1 MALYRLSEISD
12 QSLTINYQTW
22 ICQSS
27 VGTET
32 FSSCARV
39 REMVTENSTKMDAG
53 ERSPVG
59 STGSWHWTKTVL
71 VVNSKTKRWNS
82 LKYSTEQKGE
92 LNCGVADAEIVW
104 GFVTMIDSFDVTQ
117 SIVIS
122 WPCDQFQCDMAQS
135 KVGIPNFIL
144 SSASKIHQIGE
155 QLYVAEWTQRN
166 VSFSSFIVKVWV
178 SLAAV
183 SAEMIW

>member
-1 MALYRLSEISD
+1 MAPYRLSEISD

-27 VGTET
+27 VGMET

-39 REMVTENSTKMDAG
+39 REMVTETSTKMDAG

-92 LNCGVADAEIVW
+92 LNCGVADAELSEGLSPWLTPLTSHKVLWSVGHVINFNVIW
-104 GFVTMIDSFDVTQ
+104 HNPKLGSLISYFQ
-117 SIVIS
+117 AHPKSIRQES
-122 WPCDQFQCDMAQS
+122 S
-135 KVGIPNFIL
+135 STLL
-144 SSASKIHQIGE
+144 SGPREMFRFHH
-155 QLYVAEWTQRN
+155 
-166 VSFSSFIVKVWV
+166 
-178 SLAAV
+178 SL
-183 SAEMIW
+183 

>member
-1 MALYRLSEISD
+1 MAPYRLSEISD

-27 VGTET
+27 VGMET
-32 FSSCARV
+32 FFFLCQGQRNGDRKFHKSGCRCKKPSRQYRFLTLNQNCAGCKFQNKALKFVKILHR
-39 REMVTENSTKMDAG
+39 TERGTQL
-53 ERSPVG
+53 
-59 STGSWHWTKTVL
+59 WCCWC
-71 VVNSKTKRWNS
+71 W
-82 LKYSTEQKGE
+82 
-92 LNCGVADAEIVW
+92 IVW

-122 WPCDQFQCDMAQS
+122 WSCDQFQCDMAQS

-144 SSASKIHQIGE
+144 SSASKIHQTGE